1 MSELNEE
8 IRAAFEATSL
18 ILVFVT
24 ILFDLRYPKIQRDIR
39 VEIPSGDKAKGRH
52 REKLWQS
59 LLVNCAPLLLINGA
73 ASYLFL
79 PLFIRVLQESHLE
92 LWDFDF
98 SRTSFVF
105 ITLVVFVFFLW
116 SGYLMVQLVGRMIKS
131 R

>member
-1 MSELNEE
+1 MSELDEE

-24 ILFDLRYPKIQRDIR
+24 VLFGLRYPQIQRDIR
-39 VEIPSGDKAKGRH
+39 AEIPVGDKAKGRH

-59 LLVNCAPLLLINGA
+59 LLVNCIPLLLINGA

-79 PLFIRVLQESHLE
+79 PLFARVLQESHLE
-92 LWDFDF
+92 LWNFDF

-105 ITLVVFVFFLW
+105 IALVVFVFFLW
-116 SGYLMVQLVGRMIKS
+116 SSYLAVQLVRRMIKS

>member
-39 VEIPSGDKAKGRH
+39 AEIPLGDKAKGRH

-116 SGYLMVQLVGRMIKS
+116 SGYLVVQLVGRMIKS

>member
-1 MSELNEE
+1 MSGLNDE
-8 IRAAFEATSL
+8 IQAVFEAISL

-24 ILFDLRYPKIQRDIR
+24 VLFGLRYPQIQRDIR
-39 VEIPSGDKAKGRH
+39 AEIPSGDRAKGRH

-59 LLVNCAPLLLINGA
+59 LLVNCIPLLLINGA

-79 PLFIRVLQESHLE
+79 PLFARVLQESHLE
-92 LWDFDF
+92 LWNFDF

-105 ITLVVFVFFLW
+105 IALVVFVFFLW
-116 SGYLMVQLVGRMIKS
+116 SSYLGVQLVGRMIKS